1 MPRKKR
7 NELTAGL
14 FVVAAIVLLLGVIL
28 WLGASGLL
36 KTRGQLVSFYTPVS
50 SGSLGL
56 KEGDMVTIGDAK
68 VGQIVSVE
76 YKDDKCNYQAR
87 LERDD
92 IHIKSDGQALVAS
105 PPVGSAKI
113 VITAIGKSDT
123 PADEE
128 HPIMISGGLDK
139 AIADISQAIS
149 VVKNELDASKSSTI
163 LYKMHTILA
172 GLSDASTDIRA
183 IAQAVRQETDVANP
197 KSLLAKTHSGMD
209 DITAITSDA
218 RTKVPDTLTAVKN
231 TAEQIEQYT
240 KTDLAAIMS
249 QLRKTS
255 DEVFEIVKDFHVVST
270 EVKGVVVVNRD
281 RIDELIDNMTL
292 VSANLKATSKEI
304 RRSPWKLI
312 RKPEPGEV
320 ESQNIADAARAFL
333 GGAEQLDQA
342 LMRLEAL
349 AKSNPDGIPK
359 DDPQLEKIRKQVEE
373 SFTRFSKAEQTLW
386 KEIAK

>member
-14 FVVAAIVLLLGVIL
+14 FVVAAIVLMLVVIL

-36 KTRGQLVSFYTPVS
+36 KTKGQLVSFYSPLS
-50 SGSLGL
+50 NGSLGL
-56 KEGDMVTIGDAK
+56 KEGDVVTIGDAK

-76 YKDDKCNYQAR
+76 YKDDRCIYQAR
-87 LERDD
+87 LERED
-92 IHIKSDGQALVAS
+92 IRVKSDGQAMVAS

-113 VITAIGKSDT
+113 VITAIGKSDA

-149 VVKNELDASKSSTI
+149 VVKNELDASKSTTI
-163 LYKMHTILA
+163 LYKMHAILA
-172 GLSDASTDIRA
+172 SLSDASVDIKA
-183 IAQAVRQETDVANP
+183 IAQAIRQETDITNSE
-197 KSLLAKTHSGMD
+197 SLLAKTHTGMD
-209 DITAITSDA
+209 DITAITADA
-218 RTKVPDTLTAVKN
+218 RTNLP
-231 TAEQIEQYT
+231 EIMT
-240 KTDLAAIMS
+240 K
-249 QLRKTS
+249 LRRTS
-255 DEVFEIVKDFHVVST
+255 DEVFEIVKDFRVVST
-270 EVKGVVVVNRD
+270 EVKSIVVVNRD

-312 RKPEPGEV
+312 RKPEPGDV
-320 ESQNIADAARAFL
+320 ESENIADAARAFL
-333 GGAEQLDQA
+333 SGAEQLDQA